1 MVLALLVRS
10 LHPHLLLSAR
20 PNAVLFL
27 SGDEDKAMQRARLHM
42 GLRTVQRR
50 VLQQQHIELPIEL
63 NKNTRFWDVRN
74 HYEAIP
80 RARAVHR

>member
-20 PNAVLFL
+20 PTAVLFL